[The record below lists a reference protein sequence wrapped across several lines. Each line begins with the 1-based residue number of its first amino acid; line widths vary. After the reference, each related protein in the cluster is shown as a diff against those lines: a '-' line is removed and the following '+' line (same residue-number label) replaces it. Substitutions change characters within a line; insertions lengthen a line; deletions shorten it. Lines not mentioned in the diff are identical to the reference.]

1 MQYILWYFLSSLYFL
16 ITTKNKDILTC
27 PFFYKGCPLNMLILL
42 FVVPVDLFLLKFCFF
57 PHYIQAQCNV
67 MKKQFLWA
75 IIFNYVEK
83 KNQMTIE
90 IDDFLSRRKKT
101 AKSIRSSSS
110 TYLMCLFNVLLRTHL
125 PPPHIR

>member
-1 MQYILWYFLSSLYFL
+1 
-16 ITTKNKDILTC
+16 
-27 PFFYKGCPLNMLILL
+27 MLILL
-42 FVVPVDLFLLKFCFF
+42 FVVPVDLFYWNFVF

-90 IDDFLSRRKKT
+90 IDDFLSRRKKN
-101 AKSIRSSSS
+101 
-110 TYLMCLFNVLLRTHL
+110 C
-125 PPPHIR
+125 